1 MAPLLVTLGLLYP
14 VASMITYMT
23 REKELKQKEMMKM
36 MSVLETDFEWAWFC
50 TFALV
55 HVVTASCAA
64 GVSSILYAESSLA
77 LLWVF
82 WMFTFLAVIPFSMA
96 CSALTSKSS
105 RAVVVGLLVFF
116 SGSFMALAVDFQ
128 AGSPSVI
135 SVISLHPVAAFSYGI
150 KILGYLEDVD
160 LGLVDATLDY
170 SDGLSGLR
178 MLDIYRCLVID
189 TLLWSVMFWYLNR
202 VIVPDYGQALP
213 FWFPFDVTSYFG
225 GFDRRDA
232 DARWVS
238 KGTVPH
244 DSILIERV
252 GESLRRQAEQGKSI
266 EIHSLQKNYGEK
278 AAVDGLT
285 LSMYSGQIT
294 ALLGHNGAGK
304 TTTIGML
311 TGAISPTAGYATVAG
326 KDIRNGMPEIRQDI
340 GICLQHDCLFPELTV
355 REHIQFYARVKG
367 LYSKNSRLEAE
378 KQVDQAL
385 IDVALS
391 EKRNTLSK
399 NLSGGMKRKLSVA
412 IAFCGGSKVVI
423 LDEPTAGQDPFSR
436 RFTWNVIRNYKK
448 DRIIILTTHFMDEAD
463 ILGDRIAIM
472 ADGRLRCVGSSLFLK
487 KTYGVGYQ
495 LTIDKGQDCARRY
508 SDDLVSNVEDLG
520 SSDSRSTCESVEV
533 MSVASQD
540 RKLKRIVTD
549 AVREA
554 SLLSSAGSELSFQL
568 PLSSA
573 KSFAPLFIE
582 LDQLVETG
590 AISCYGVSVTTLNE
604 VFHMVTKGDTFK
616 PAVTKTSRHR
626 RSSYSSDIGHDTIH
640 SVDTTLESD
649 YGEDETDTESLDRCN
664 RSMEL
669 EAKGLFARHV
679 VALLKKRG
687 SYFRRDKKAWMCT
700 TIVPSLFVL
709 VGFVVFAFAVPNR
722 DLPPLTLKLED
733 YNPHFEFTPIAFN
746 NPDNPFRC
754 QPGACSHREPFNDI
768 ELTNET
774 YVYCGYEGKLG
785 ASSKGYTPTSS
796 ACSVSDSVEVMSS
809 ISSAS
814 ALVGDIG
821 VHNVTEVRSDL
832 Q

>member
-55 HVVTASCAA
+55 HMVTATCAA
-64 GVSSILYAESSLA
+64 FVSSILFAESSLA

-82 WMFTFLAVIPFSMA
+82 WMFTFLALIPFSMA

-135 SVISLHPVAAFSYGI
+135 SVVSLHPVAAFSYGI

-160 LGLVDATLDY
+160 LGLVDGTLDY

-189 TLLWSVMFWYLNR
+189 TLLWSVLVWYLNR

-213 FWFPFDVTSYFG
+213 FWFPFDVISYFG
-225 GFDRRDA
+225 GFVRRDA
-232 DARWVS
+232 DPRCAS
-238 KGTVPH
+238 KGTIPH
-244 DSILIERV
+244 DNIPMEPV
-252 GESLRRQAEQGKSI
+252 GESLRRQAVQGKSI

-294 ALLGHNGAGK
+294 SLLGHNGAGK

-326 KDIRNGMPEIRQDI
+326 KDIRTGMPEIRQDI

-355 REHIQFYARVKG
+355 REHIQFFARVKG
-367 LYSKNSRLEAE
+367 LYSKHTRLEAE

-472 ADGRLRCVGSSLFLK
+472 AEGRLRCVGSSLFLK

-495 LTIDKGQDCARRY
+495 LTIDKGQDCSRRY
-508 SDDLVSNVEDLG
+508 SEDLVSNVEELG

-540 RKLKRIVTD
+540 LKLKRIVTD
-549 AVREA
+549 AVHEA

-573 KSFAPLFIE
+573 KSFAPLFFE
-582 LDQLVETG
+582 LDKLVDAG
-590 AISCYGVSVTTLNE
+590 AISCYGVSITTLNE

-616 PAVTKTSRHR
+616 PAATKASRHR
-626 RSSYSSDIGHDTIH
+626 RSSYSSDIGRETMH
-640 SVDTTLESD
+640 SVDTTLESEF
-649 YGEDETDTESLDRCN
+649 GEDDTDKSLERCH

-669 EAKGLFARHV
+669 EDKGLFTRHV

-687 SYFRRDKKAWMCT
+687 SNFRRDKKAWICT

-733 YNPHFEFTPIAFN
+733 YNPDFEFTPISIN
-746 NPDNPFRC
+746 NPDNPFLC

-774 YVYCGYEGKLG
+774 YVYCGYEAKLG
-785 ASSKGYTPTSS
+785 ASKGSAPTNLS
-796 ACSVSDSVEVMSS
+796 CTVPDSVDVMSS

-814 ALVGDIG
+814 ALAGDIG
-821 VHNVTEVRSDL
+821 LHSVFEVRSDAR
-832 Q
+832 